1 MFFQGLGFSES
12 RFFWVQVLE
21 VAESMCFLNEYE
33 VEKCPAFPGWKLIS
47 LSNRRMISVLAGRV
61 EISSRQNGIM

>member
-1 MFFQGLGFSES
+1 MFFQGLGFSEF

-33 VEKCPAFPGWKLIS
+33 VEKVSCLPGMKTDFPK
-47 LSNRRMISVLAGRV
+47 
-61 EISSRQNGIM
+61 